1 MKDIPYFWIGIINIV
16 IMSILPKA
24 IYRFVAVPV
33 KIPMAFFTEIEQTIL
48 KISMKP
54 QKTQIAKA
62 FLEKIRAGG
71 IMLTDIIR
79 LQ

>member
-1 MKDIPYFWIGIINIV
+1 MKDIPYFWTGIINIV
-16 IMSILPKA
+16 IMPILPKA
-24 IYRFVAVPV
+24 MYRFIAVPI
-33 KIPMAFFTEIEQTIL
+33 KIPVAFSKEIEQTIL

-54 QKTQIAKA
+54 QKTQITKA
-62 FLEKIRAGG
+62 ILKKIRAGG

>member
-1 MKDIPYFWIGIINIV
+1 
-16 IMSILPKA
+16 MSMLEKT
-24 IYRFVAVPV
+24 IYRFNVVPI
-33 KIPMAFFTEIEQTIL
+33 KIPVAFSKEIEQTIL

-54 QKTQIAKA
+54 QKTQITKA
-62 FLEKIRAGG
+62 ILKKIRAGG

>member
-24 IYRFVAVPV
+24 IYRFVAVPI

-62 FLEKIRAGG
+62 ILEKIRAGG